1 MNIEA
6 LSAAWLDAKAAEQK
20 ANEARVAIEE
30 QIVAALGQKEEGAQT
45 HKVGDFKIEIVG
57 KVSRKLDFAAWDL
70 VKDKFPENL
79 RPIKVKEE
87 LDEKGVKYLQL
98 NEPQLYAILPL
109 EIKPAKTAVKVVVV
123 A

>member
-6 LSAAWLDAKAAEQK
+6 LATAWELAKTAEQQ
-20 ANEARVAIEE
+20 ANAERVKIEE
-30 QIVAALGQKEEGAQT
+30 QLIAALGQKEEGAVT

-57 KVSRKLDFAAWDL
+57 KINRKLDFAAWDL
-70 VKDKFPENL
+70 VKDQFPENL

-87 LDEKGVKYLQL
+87 LDEKGVKYLQQ

-109 EIKPAKTAVKVVVV
+109 EIKPAKTAVKVVK

>member
-6 LSAAWLDAKAAEQK
+6 LSADWIAAKAAEEAANK
-20 ANEARVAIEE
+20 ARIDIENRL
-30 QIVAALGQKEEGAQT
+30 IAALGQKEEGAQT
-45 HKVGDFKIEIVG
+45 HNIGQYKIEIVG
-57 KVSRKLDFAAWDL
+57 KVSRKLDFAAWDII
-70 VKDKFPENL
+70 KDKFPENL

-87 LDEKGVKYLQL
+87 LDEKGVKYLQQ

-109 EIKPAKTAVKVVVV
+109 EVKPAKTAVKVVV

>member
-57 KVSRKLDFAAWDL
+57 KVSRKLDFAAWDII
-70 VKDKFPENL
+70 KDKFPAEL

-87 LDEKGVKYLQL
+87 LDEKGVKYLQQ

>member
-6 LSAAWLDAKAAEQK
+6 LSAAWLDAKAAEHS
-20 ANEARVAIEE
+20 ANEARVKIEE
-30 QIVAALGQKEEGAQT
+30 QLIAALGQKEEGAQT
-45 HKVGDFKIEIVG
+45 HKVGGFKIEIVG
-57 KVSRKLDFAAWDL
+57 KINRKLDFAAWDA
-70 VKDKFPENL
+70 VKDQFPTEL

-87 LDEKGVKYLQL
+87 LDEKGVKYLQQ
-98 NEPQLYAILPL
+98 NEPELYALLPL

>member
-45 HKVGDFKIEIVG
+45 HKVGNYKVEIVG
-57 KVSRKLDFAAWDL
+57 KISRKLDFAAWDII
-70 VKDKFPENL
+70 KDKFPTEL
-79 RPIKVKEE
+79 RPIKIKEE

>member
-6 LSAAWLDAKAAEQK
+6 LSADWIAAKSAEEAANK
-20 ANEARVAIEE
+20 ARIDIENRL
-30 QIVAALGQKEEGAQT
+30 IAALGQKEEGAQT
-45 HKVGDFKIEIVG
+45 HNIGQYKIEIVG
-57 KVSRKLDFAAWDL
+57 KVSRKLDFAAWDII
-70 VKDKFPENL
+70 KDKFPENL

-87 LDEKGVKYLQL
+87 LDEKGVKYLQQ

-109 EIKPAKTAVKVVVV
+109 EVKPAKTAVKVVV

>member
-45 HKVGDFKIEIVG
+45 HKVGNYKVEIVG
-57 KVSRKLDFAAWDL
+57 KVSRKLDFAAWDII
-70 VKDKFPENL
+70 KDKFPAEL

>member
-45 HKVGDFKIEIVG
+45 HKVGSYKVEIVG
-57 KVSRKLDFAAWDL
+57 KISRKLDFAAWDII
-70 VKDKFPENL
+70 KDKFPTEL
-79 RPIKVKEE
+79 RPIKIKEE

>member
-6 LSAAWLDAKAAEQK
+6 LSAEWIAAKSAEEAANK
-20 ANEARVAIEE
+20 ARIEIE
-30 QIVAALGQKEEGAQT
+30 NRIIAALGQKEEGAQT
-45 HKVGDFKIEIVG
+45 HNIGQYKIEIVG
-57 KVSRKLDFAAWDL
+57 KVNRKMDFAAWDII
-70 VKDKFPENL
+70 KDKFPENL

-87 LDEKGVKYLQL
+87 LDEKGVKYLQQ

-109 EIKPAKTAVKVVVV
+109 EIKPAKTAVKVVI

>member
-6 LSAAWLDAKAAEQK
+6 LSAAWLDAKAAEHS
-20 ANEARVAIEE
+20 ANEARVKIEE
-30 QIVAALGQKEEGAQT
+30 QLIAALGQKEEGAQT

-57 KVSRKLDFAAWDL
+57 KVSRKLDFAAWDII
-70 VKDKFPENL
+70 KDKFPAEL

-87 LDEKGVKYLQL
+87 LDEKGVKYLQQ

>member
-6 LSAAWLDAKAAEQK
+6 LSAEWIAAKSAEEAANK
-20 ANEARVAIEE
+20 ARIEIE
-30 QIVAALGQKEEGAQT
+30 NRIVAALGQKEEGAQT
-45 HKVGDFKIEIVG
+45 HNIGQYKIEIVG
-57 KVSRKLDFAAWDL
+57 KVNRKMDFAAWDII
-70 VKDKFPENL
+70 KDKFPENL

-87 LDEKGVKYLQL
+87 LDEKGVKYLQQ

-109 EIKPAKTAVKVVVV
+109 EIKPAKTAVKVVI